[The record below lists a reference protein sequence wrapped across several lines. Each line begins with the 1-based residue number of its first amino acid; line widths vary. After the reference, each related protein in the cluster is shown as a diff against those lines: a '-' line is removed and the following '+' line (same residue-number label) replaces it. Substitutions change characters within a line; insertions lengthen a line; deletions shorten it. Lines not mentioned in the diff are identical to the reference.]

1 MQISKEE
8 ILGKLTQSIVDGD
21 EDAAARLAEETLT
34 AGIDSLKAVQEAAKG
49 LDIIGERY
57 QKFEAFL
64 PELILA
70 GDAMKVCTD
79 ILLPHIKAEDS
90 GIASLG
96 KVVIGT
102 VAGDIHDIG
111 KNLVAGMLS
120 IAGFEVHDLGSD
132 VPVKRFIEKAEG
144 IKAKAIALSALMSTS
159 APFQEELIKYLVDSG
174 QRSKYYVVVGG
185 GPITPDWASRMGA
198 DGHARLAVDVGQ
210 LLKSLVNGNQTPP
223 LSKPTIVGY

>member
-1 MQISKEE
+1 MEKKE
-8 ILGKLTQSIVDGD
+8 ILDKLIQTIVDGD
-21 EDAAARLAEETLT
+21 EDAAARISEETLT
-34 AGIDSLKAVQEAAKG
+34 AGIDSLEVIQVAAKG

-57 QKFEAFL
+57 QNFEAFL

-70 GDAMKVCTD
+70 GDAMKVCTG
-79 ILLPHIKAEDS
+79 ILLPHVKKGSEDQ
-90 GIASLG
+90 ASLG

-132 VPVKRFIEKAEG
+132 VPVKRFIEKAEE
-144 IKAKAIALSALMSTS
+144 IKAKVIALSALMSTS
-159 APFQEELIKYLVDSG
+159 APFQEELIRYLADSG

-185 GPITPDWASRMGA
+185 GPITPEWAVRMGA
-198 DGHARLAVDVGQ
+198 DGHARLAVNIGQ
-210 LLKSLVNGNQTPP
+210 LLKKIVTGGQPPP
-223 LSKPTIVGY
+223 LAKTLIAGY

>member
-1 MQISKEE
+1 MANKE
-8 ILGKLTQSIVDGD
+8 LLDKLTQTIVDGD
-21 EDAAARLAEETLT
+21 EDTAAKISKETLA
-34 AGIDSLKAVQEAAKG
+34 AGIDSLEAIQEAAKG

-79 ILLPHIKAEDS
+79 ILLPHVKKGSENQ
-90 GIASLG
+90 ASLG

-132 VPVKRFIEKAEG
+132 VPVKRFIEKAEE
-144 IKAKAIALSALMSTS
+144 IKATVIALSALMSTS

-174 QRSKYYVVVGG
+174 QRSKFYVVVGG
-185 GPITPDWASRMGA
+185 GPITPEWAIRMGA
-198 DGHARLAVDVGQ
+198 DGHARLAINVGE
-210 LLKSLVNGNQTPP
+210 LLQKIVTGRQPPP
-223 LSKPTIVGY
+223 LTKTLIAGY